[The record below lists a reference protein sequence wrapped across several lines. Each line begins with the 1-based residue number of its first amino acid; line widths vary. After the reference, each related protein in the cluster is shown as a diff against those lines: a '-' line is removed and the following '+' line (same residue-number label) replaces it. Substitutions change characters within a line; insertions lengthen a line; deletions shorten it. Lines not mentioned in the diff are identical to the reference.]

1 MFDRIM
7 IPLDGSELA
16 EQALPRAA
24 YLAAATGGVLH
35 LVRVIEPPAAVRT
48 QGLGAPVNVH
58 AESIATQRQEAAAYL
73 ERMRE
78 RLERDGGTVQTRLLD
93 GYTAAVLIDYVR
105 EATIDLVVL
114 TTHGR
119 SGLTRWALGSVADR
133 VVRGGAPAVL
143 LVNAETI
150 DQQEREGRA

>member
-73 ERMRE
+73 ER
-78 RLERDGGTVQTRLLD
+78 LEREGRTVQTRLLD

-150 DQQEREGRA
+150 DQ